1 MLAPPAQPPPPPQQ
15 QHPQQQQSLYE
26 LLLAA
31 AVQPAGAAAGLTPE
45 LAASFIILLPLQAD
59 QVRLLALMVR
69 TCSLMMSCC

>member
-1 MLAPPAQPPPPPQQ
+1 MPPAPAHPPPPPQQ
-15 QHPQQQQSLYE
+15 QPAQHQPSLHA
-26 LLLAA
+26 LLTAQA
-31 AVQPAGAAAGLTPE
+31 SGSAAGLTPE